1 MKKNQKTEL
10 SMKRGIVDMMLL
22 DHKEVKKFCQ
32 KILENQTDKKEI
44 LKISKI
50 FLQRILNQMMAEEKA
65 LYKNLALEKKF
76 KLLAYEAVSEHH
88 FLKNQIKK
96 MLKKINSLR
105 TLGEQDQIDLRVIS
119 KFYLNHLFFEE
130 KDLLPEI
137 QNEFEKSELMT
148 WGERYF
154 SLRKD
159 EFSKMGPFP
168 VLEEELISWK
178 DSIQKLSSQLLLQ
191 MDQQVSQLKH

>member
-1 MKKNQKTEL
+1 
-10 SMKRGIVDMMLL
+10 
-22 DHKEVKKFCQ
+22 
-32 KILENQTDKKEI
+32 
-44 LKISKI
+44 
-50 FLQRILNQMMAEEKA
+50 MMAEEKA

-96 MLKKINSLR
+96 MLRKINSLR

-137 QNEFEKSELMT
+137 QNEFEKSDLMS

>member
-1 MKKNQKTEL
+1 
-10 SMKRGIVDMMLL
+10 
-22 DHKEVKKFCQ
+22 
-32 KILENQTDKKEI
+32 
-44 LKISKI
+44 
-50 FLQRILNQMMAEEKA
+50 MMAEEKA